1 MTLEEFKNKID
12 VIASMEAIGLN
23 VYFLL
28 NTRDGTI
35 LKRADIIEDV
45 KENLITAYKSTL
57 SNIISNEDLALI
69 NLSEAD
75 DRQSAIYNYD
85 LENKPLV
92 FENFDRIVNIN
103 DENPIETFEFDNDN
117 LAQLEGYFVTIGDF
131 ENNITL
137 YRKQM
142 SINLFKQGKIYLIK
156 GHNTQFEEIDKEFLR
171 IDAKV
176 DILSID
182 DTIIINNVSILERH
196 YEFRD
201 IIENEA
207 ESSIENIRNLDIL
220 ENIEVLQERVSDI
233 AFARK
238 LSKISTTSPVFNL
251 PSARIM
257 DFVSNHEV
265 LGNEFRLNDDSTK
278 ILLDTKKSQN
288 FFLRLMND
296 DFLHSELTNYDY
308 MTPAKDRLQAEN

>member
-28 NTRDGTI
+28 NTGDGTI